1 VYLRYVI
8 GAMAWIAE
16 VQERDRWWTLLN
28 MVLSHR
34 VNLGNF
40 LISREPIIFS
50 RRTPLHRVTR

>member
-1 VYLRYVI
+1 
-8 GAMAWIAE
+8 MAWIAE